1 MQKLTLK
8 DPIMTKI
15 LKQFQQKAIDNIL
28 TYVQMILN
36 GNAIK
41 TVILQSPTG
50 SGKTFMMSQ
59 VINKLATD
67 QTFNHVDM
75 CFLWV
80 SIGKGALH
88 EQSYRSLKKTFN
100 GYPDCHL
107 IENEFTGGRDKIN
120 RNEVVVLN
128 WEKLR
133 TKDKT
138 TGDWKN
144 ILMKDKETNNFIDVI
159 QNTKEE
165 GRKILLII
173 DESHS
178 STDTARAQE
187 LRDDIIRPDL
197 TIEMSATPVLSG
209 EASLYKV
216 EPNAV
221 INEGLIKKEIII
233 NENIDKITNDELDSE
248 KLILEAAYQKQKE
261 LKQAYIEEGIDIN
274 PLVLIQLPNSDEGD
288 RKKDVVEQF
297 LGTKGISQDKGNLAI
312 WLSEE
317 KVNTETPYLIPNS
330 SQVDFLLFKQAIDT
344 GWDCPRASILVRFR
358 ETKSLV
364 FEIQTVGRILRMPEA
379 QHYNNEVLNKGY
391 IYTNI
396 QSIEIKKETYNPNI
410 IKSLYTK
417 RKDIGDFKLKS
428 YYKNRISY
436 NDITSSFCPIFEDV
450 FCKYFGFEKGKFEFF
465 GKNRELAKE
474 KLTLDNLNNNDEIIL
489 NKTIEANIIDQ
500 VSKITNIEKTKVLLS
515 ENDKEAYIQSILS
528 SELNGFAAVRS
539 LPIMRMALLKCFS
552 QYLGINSETDD
563 NWVVIIESIILNN
576 HGVIRQ
582 ILNLAVETYKPIKL
596 KEDEQKES
604 EIDFWNDDWTIP
616 LTKNY
621 NPNTYEKTDMK
632 LSLYQPCY
640 LEISRSN
647 PERKFIEFLENN
659 PNNISWWWKNGD
671 DHMQEHFGIEK
682 PDGTAFQPDFIVQY
696 KDGRIGIYDTKDV
709 GFQEDDNKIKAEV
722 LQRYIQEEN
731 DNGKNLCGGIVIVDG
746 QHLKINNKKEYHT
759 FKLYP
764 EDWDFFEC

>member
-1 MQKLTLK
+1 MTKTLK
-8 DPIMTKI
+8 N
-15 LKQFQQKAIDNIL
+15 FQQKAIEGIL
-28 TYVQMILN
+28 DHVRTILS
-36 GNAIK
+36 GNAVK

-67 QTFNHVDM
+67 QSFDHVDM

-133 TKDKT
+133 TKDNA

-144 ILMKDKETNNFIDVI
+144 ILMKDKERNNFIDVI
-159 QNTKEE
+159 QNTKDE
-165 GRKILLII
+165 GRKIVLII

-178 STDTARAQE
+178 STDTERAKE
-187 LRDDIIRPDL
+187 LRDEVICPDL

-216 EPNAV
+216 EPNDV

-233 NENIDKITNDELDSE
+233 NENIDKISNDELDSE

-261 LKQAYIEEGIDIN
+261 LKQAYIDEGIDIN

-288 RKKDVVEQF
+288 KKKDVVEKF
-297 LGTKGISQDKGNLAI
+297 LEAKGVSQDKGNLAV

-317 KVNTETPYLIPNS
+317 KVNTETPYLIPNNS
-330 SQVDFLLFKQAIDT
+330 SVDFLIFKQAIDT
-344 GWDCPRASILVRFR
+344 GWDCPRASILIRFR

-379 QHYNNEVLNKGY
+379 QHYNNEALNKGY

-417 RKDIGDFKLKS
+417 RKDIGDFKLRS

-436 NDITSSFCPIFEDV
+436 NDITSSFYPIFEDV

-474 KLTLDNLNNNDEIIL
+474 KLTLDSLNNNDEIIL
-489 NKTIEANIIDQ
+489 NKTIEASIIDQ
-500 VSKITNIEKTKVLLS
+500 ISKVTNIEKTKVLLS

-528 SELNGFAAVRS
+528 SELNGFGAARS

-563 NWVVIIESIILNN
+563 NWVVVIESIILNN
-576 HGVIRQ
+576 YNTIRQ
-582 ILNLAVETYKPIKL
+582 LLNLAVEAYKPIK
-596 KEDEQKES
+596 KAEDEQKES
-604 EIDFWNDDWTIP
+604 EINYWNDDWTIP

-640 LEISRSN
+640 LKIDRSN
-647 PERKFIEFLENN
+647 PEKSFIKFLENHTDAV
-659 PNNISWWWKNGD
+659 SWWWKNGD
-671 DHMQEHFGIEK
+671 EHMQDNFGIEK
-682 PDGTAFQPDFIVQY
+682 PDGTSFQPDFIVQY
-696 KDGRIGIYDTKDV
+696 KDGKIGIYDTKAS
-709 GFQEDDNKIKAEV
+709 GEREDDNKIKAEV
-722 LQRYIQEEN
+722 LQRYIEDEN
-731 DNGKNLCGGIVIVDG
+731 SKGKNLCGGIIIIDND
-746 QHLKINNKKEYHT
+746 HIKINSKKEYHT
-759 FKLYP
+759 FKIHP
-764 EDWDFFEC
+764 EDWDFFEI